1 MQYFKRPNKTVT
13 HGFPIILYGSDWV
26 LLNLDYEL
34 VSYVQ
39 EDGLI

>member
-1 MQYFKRPNKTVT
+1 M
-13 HGFPIILYGSDWV
+13 GFLLLLYGTDWV